1 MMAQKTIVRLVDDLD
16 NRELSGDG
24 QTVTFGFQKTEYEI
38 DLSEQNLR
46 KLHDALAPFIAAGRR
61 VQSRSGNGTGASGK
75 SDHAE
80 LQAMRKWAKENGVKV
95 SDRGRVSKEVQDA
108 YRAAH

>member
-1 MMAQKTIVRLVDDLD
+1 MAQKTIVRLVDDLD
-16 NRELSGDG
+16 NRELNGDG

-61 VQSRSGNGTGASGK
+61 VQSRSGGGSQAPK

-80 LQAMRKWAKENGVKV
+80 LQAMRKWAKANGMKV
-95 SDRGRVSKEVQDA
+95 SDRGRVAKEIQDA
-108 YRAAH
+108 FRAAH